1 MKKQKVH
8 TCGWIDGWLVSIKMP
23 YSINKYNISTTTI
36 TLLLL
41 LFFSSS
47 SFFFF
52 F

>member
-8 TCGWIDGWLVSIKMP
+8 TCGWIDGWLVSIKMS
-23 YSINKYNISTTTI
+23 YSIKYNISTTTI